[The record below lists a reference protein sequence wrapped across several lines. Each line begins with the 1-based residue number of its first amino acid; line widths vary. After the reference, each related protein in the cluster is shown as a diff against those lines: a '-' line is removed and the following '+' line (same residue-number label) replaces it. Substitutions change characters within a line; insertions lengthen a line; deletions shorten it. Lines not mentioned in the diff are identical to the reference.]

1 MKVLETLIVL
11 AFGVVVAVSVVTYVK
26 EVWAHNSP
34 IEQALSVR

>member
-11 AFGVVVAVSVVTYVK
+11 AFGVVVAISATTFVR

-34 IEQALSVR
+34 IIQALDAK